1 MSTALEFAQ
10 NAGRRIDES
19 KLTQAR
25 DYQRSQVAPAAAPM
39 PPAAERT
46 PSGVRADA
54 PAPLPGGSVSS
65 LFSVRRDAA
74 AGVELYASAANMRGV
89 AAEAKAAEELVNAA
103 KEKGELPK
111 DAKVDA
117 KTLQKIGVTSS

>member
-1 MSTALEFAQ
+1 MSTALEFGQ
-10 NAGRRIDES
+10 NAGRRIDAS

-25 DYQRSQVAPAAAPM
+25 DYQRSQVAPAAAPIP

-46 PSGVRADA
+46 ASGVSADA

-65 LFSVRRDAA
+65 LFSVRREAA

-117 KTLQKIGVTSS
+117 KTL